1 MVRLVNLMVVFAA
14 CSNHPAVHVDSQPA
28 DGTADAAPRVCA
40 TGHTDKL
47 AFTYATSCGND
58 GGVEFCIPTNDATT
72 LDAVTA
78 VSSTITCNAGGGR
91 AMCNATPGLLLC
103 SYPTSYPGQC
113 IAQYGAMTDKVWDDM
128 CRLAAQPQIT
138 QIVPTILE

>member
-1 MVRLVNLMVVFAA
+1 MVRLASLVFVVAG
-14 CSNHPAVHVDSQPA
+14 CSNHADVRVDAHNA
-28 DGTADAAPRVCA
+28 DSAADAASKVCA

-47 AFTYATSCGND
+47 KFTYETSCGND
-58 GGVEFCIPTNDATT
+58 GGVEFCISANDAAT
-72 LDAVTA
+72 LGAVTA

-113 IAQYGAMTDKVWDDM
+113 IAQYGAMTDQVWTDM
-128 CRLAAQPQIT
+128 CQLAALPQIT
-138 QIVPTILE
+138 EIVATILE

>member
-1 MVRLVNLMVVFAA
+1 MARLVYLVVVVTA

-28 DGTADAAPRVCA
+28 GGSADAASRACA

-47 AFTYATSCGND
+47 AFTYETSCGND
-58 GGVEFCIPTNDATT
+58 GGVEFCIPANDAAT
-72 LDAVTA
+72 LTAVTA
-78 VSSTITCNAGGGR
+78 VSSTISCNAGGGR

-113 IAQYGAMTDKVWDDM
+113 ITQYGAMTDQVWDDM
-128 CRLAAQPQIT
+128 CQLAAQPQIAK
-138 QIVPTILE
+138 IVPTILE